1 MAVQPRLDAFW
12 GARRQHQ
19 SLQYSGQPLPE
30 DLFSPASATPRKI
43 VCVLGGPGARPRHVC
58 LCPVSCPLQLA
69 PGRHLAPLTADHT
82 APDCCDDAGSG
93 KTTQCAAAATAC
105 GYTHICVGQ
114 LLKQEAS
121 DDRDEVK
128 ACMAA
133 GTLVPTATV
142 VRVLERALQE
152 VKGPV
157 LLDGFPRVAEQIE
170 VADTLGTVAGVVF
183 LDCSEDVMLQR
194 MNKTDADSD
203 EIALI
208 AQFTEHCLPCIDEYE
223 QAGLVHLVNAG
234 QGVDEVQSSLQST
247 LAGL

>member
-1 MAVQPRLDAFW
+1 
-12 GARRQHQ
+12 
-19 SLQYSGQPLPE
+19 
-30 DLFSPASATPRKI
+30 
-43 VCVLGGPGARPRHVC
+43 
-58 LCPVSCPLQLA
+58 
-69 PGRHLAPLTADHT
+69 
-82 APDCCDDAGSG
+82 
-93 KTTQCAAAATAC
+93 
-105 GYTHICVGQ
+105 
-114 LLKQEAS
+114 
-121 DDRDEVK
+121 
-128 ACMAA
+128 MAA

-234 QGVDEVQSSLQST
+234 EGFDEVQSSLQST